1 MEQQMNKIA
10 VLLSSYNG
18 YEYIEEQIDSIC
30 KQKNVDFT
38 LYIRD
43 DGSEKE
49 FVELLCG
56 LQKKYDF
63 KLLKEKNIGFLKSFM
78 EFLAAVDDADLYAFS
93 DQDDIWSESKLEIAE
108 QWFQKQN
115 SYDSIPL
122 LYHSAYDLV
131 ERGKKVGH
139 FYFPDAGYDFRRSI
153 TENHFSGFSMVINRK
168 MREMMLQ
175 GDRDQ
180 IGYHDWWAAMIA
192 QAFGKSFSDVKTE
205 AEHRVHGDNVTTFNI
220 KTRLKWLKKNLC
232 ETSEI
237 KKRSCEFERCFK
249 NMMSDKDIRT
259 LAMFTQEKYSLR
271 QSLKKAF
278 YPKRWRP
285 AISSEI
291 TIRLLM
297 LLGRV

>member
-1 MEQQMNKIA
+1 MNKIA

-18 YEYIEEQIDSIC
+18 YKYIEEQIASIS
-30 KQKNVDFT
+30 KQKNVDFM

-49 FVELLCG
+49 FVELLCE
-56 LQKKYDF
+56 LQKKDDF
-63 KLLKEKNIGFLKSFM
+63 KLLKGKNIGFLKSFM
-78 EFLAAVDDADLYAFS
+78 ELLAAVDNADLYAFS
-93 DQDDIWSESKLEIAE
+93 DQDDIWLETKLETAE
-108 QWFQKQN
+108 QWFEKQDLG
-115 SYDSIPL
+115 DSIPL

-131 ERGKKVGH
+131 EEEKKVGH
-139 FYFPDAGYDFRRSI
+139 FYFPDTGYDFRRSI

-175 GDRDQ
+175 GDCNQ

-192 QAFGKSFSDVKTE
+192 QAFGKSYSDAKTE

-249 NMMSDKDIRT
+249 NIMSDENIQT
-259 LAMFTQEKYSLR
+259 LTMFTQKKYSLR
-271 QSLKKAF
+271 VSLKKAF

-285 AISSEI
+285 VIASEI
-291 TIRLLM
+291 TVRLLM

>member
-1 MEQQMNKIA
+1 MMEKQMNKIA

-78 EFLAAVDDADLYAFS
+78 ELLAAVDDADLYAFS

-122 LYHSAYDLV
+122 LYHCLLYTS
-131 ERGKKVGH
+131 
-139 FYFPDAGYDFRRSI
+139 PSP
-153 TENHFSGFSMVINRK
+153 
-168 MREMMLQ
+168 
-175 GDRDQ
+175 RD
-180 IGYHDWWAAMIA
+180 
-192 QAFGKSFSDVKTE
+192 S
-205 AEHRVHGDNVTTFNI
+205 
-220 KTRLKWLKKNLC
+220 
-232 ETSEI
+232 
-237 KKRSCEFERCFK
+237 
-249 NMMSDKDIRT
+249 
-259 LAMFTQEKYSLR
+259 
-271 QSLKKAF
+271 
-278 YPKRWRP
+278 
-285 AISSEI
+285 
-291 TIRLLM
+291 
-297 LLGRV
+297 

>member
-1 MEQQMNKIA
+1 MLE
-10 VLLSSYNG
+10 
-18 YEYIEEQIDSIC
+18 
-30 KQKNVDFT
+30 T
-38 LYIRD
+38 
-43 DGSEKE
+43 
-49 FVELLCG
+49 
-56 LQKKYDF
+56 
-63 KLLKEKNIGFLKSFM
+63 
-78 EFLAAVDDADLYAFS
+78 
-93 DQDDIWSESKLEIAE
+93 KLETAE
-108 QWFQKQN
+108 QWFEKQDLG
-115 SYDSIPL
+115 DSIPL

-131 ERGKKVGH
+131 EGEKKVGH
-139 FYFPDAGYDFRRSI
+139 FYFPDTGYDFRRSI

-285 AISSEI
+285 VISSEI

>member
-1 MEQQMNKIA
+1 MNKIA

-18 YEYIEEQIDSIC
+18 YKYIEEQIASIS
-30 KQKNVDFT
+30 KQKNVDFM

-49 FVELLCG
+49 FVELLCE

-63 KLLKEKNIGFLKSFM
+63 KLLKGKNIGFLKSFM
-78 EFLAAVDDADLYAFS
+78 ELLAAVDNADLYAFS
-93 DQDDIWSESKLEIAE
+93 DQDDIWLETKLETAE
-108 QWFQKQN
+108 QWFEKQDLG
-115 SYDSIPL
+115 DSIPL

-131 ERGKKVGH
+131 EEEKKVGH
-139 FYFPDAGYDFRRSI
+139 FYFPDTGYDFRRSI

-175 GDRDQ
+175 GDCNQ

-192 QAFGKSFSDVKTE
+192 QAFGKSYSDAKTE

-249 NMMSDKDIRT
+249 NIMSDENIQT
-259 LAMFTQEKYSLR
+259 LTMFTQKKYSLR
-271 QSLKKAF
+271 VSLKKAF

-285 AISSEI
+285 VIASEI
-291 TIRLLM
+291 TVRLLM

>member
-1 MEQQMNKIA
+1 MNKIA

-18 YEYIEEQIDSIC
+18 YKYIEEQIASIS
-30 KQKNVDFT
+30 KQKNVDFM

-49 FVELLCG
+49 FVELLCE

-63 KLLKEKNIGFLKSFM
+63 KLLKGKNIGFLKSFM
-78 EFLAAVDDADLYAFS
+78 ELLAAVDDADLYAFS
-93 DQDDIWSESKLEIAE
+93 DQDDIWLETKLETAE
-108 QWFQKQN
+108 QWFEKQDLG
-115 SYDSIPL
+115 DSIPL

-131 ERGKKVGH
+131 EEEKKVGH
-139 FYFPDAGYDFRRSI
+139 FYFPDTGYDFRRSI

-175 GDRDQ
+175 GDCNQ

-192 QAFGKSFSDVKTE
+192 QAFGKSYSDAKTE

-237 KKRSCEFERCFK
+237 KKRSCEFECCFK
-249 NMMSDKDIRT
+249 NIMSDENIQT
-259 LAMFTQEKYSLR
+259 LTMFTQKKYSLR
-271 QSLKKAF
+271 VSLKKAF

-285 AISSEI
+285 VIASEI
-291 TIRLLM
+291 TVRLLM

>member
-1 MEQQMNKIA
+1 MNKIA

-18 YEYIEEQIDSIC
+18 YKYIEEQIASIS
-30 KQKNVDFT
+30 KQKNVDFM

-49 FVELLCG
+49 FVELLCE
-56 LQKKYDF
+56 LQRKYDF
-63 KLLKEKNIGFLKSFM
+63 KLLKGKNIGFLKSFM
-78 EFLAAVDDADLYAFS
+78 ELLAAVDDADLYAFS
-93 DQDDIWSESKLEIAE
+93 DQDDIWLETKLETAE
-108 QWFQKQN
+108 QWFEKQDLG
-115 SYDSIPL
+115 DSIPL

-131 ERGKKVGH
+131 EEEKKVGH
-139 FYFPDAGYDFRRSI
+139 FYFPDTGYDFRRSI

-175 GDRDQ
+175 GDCNQ

-192 QAFGKSFSDVKTE
+192 QAFGKSYSDAKTE

-249 NMMSDKDIRT
+249 NIMSDENIQT
-259 LAMFTQEKYSLR
+259 LTMFTQKKYSLR
-271 QSLKKAF
+271 VSLKKAF

-285 AISSEI
+285 VIASEI
-291 TIRLLM
+291 TVRLLM

>member
-1 MEQQMNKIA
+1 ME
-10 VLLSSYNG
+10 L
-18 YEYIEEQIDSIC
+18 
-30 KQKNVDFT
+30 
-38 LYIRD
+38 
-43 DGSEKE
+43 
-49 FVELLCG
+49 
-56 LQKKYDF
+56 
-63 KLLKEKNIGFLKSFM
+63 
-78 EFLAAVDDADLYAFS
+78 LAAVDDADLYAFS
-93 DQDDIWSESKLEIAE
+93 DQDDIWLETKLETAE
-108 QWFQKQN
+108 QWFEKQDLG
-115 SYDSIPL
+115 DSIPL

-131 ERGKKVGH
+131 EEEKKVGH
-139 FYFPDAGYDFRRSI
+139 FYFPDTGYDFRRSI

-175 GDRDQ
+175 GDCNQ

-192 QAFGKSFSDVKTE
+192 QAFGKSYSDAKTE

-249 NMMSDKDIRT
+249 NIMSDENIQT
-259 LAMFTQEKYSLR
+259 LTMFTQKKYSLR
-271 QSLKKAF
+271 VSLKKAF

-285 AISSEI
+285 VIASEI
-291 TIRLLM
+291 TVRLLM

>member
-1 MEQQMNKIA
+1 MNKIA

-18 YEYIEEQIDSIC
+18 YKYIEEQIASIS
-30 KQKNVDFT
+30 KQKNVDFM

-49 FVELLCG
+49 FVELLCE

-63 KLLKEKNIGFLKSFM
+63 KLLKGKNIGFLKSFM
-78 EFLAAVDDADLYAFS
+78 ELLAAVDDADLYAFS
-93 DQDDIWSESKLEIAE
+93 DQDDIWLETKLETAE
-108 QWFQKQN
+108 QWFEKKDLG
-115 SYDSIPL
+115 DSIPL

-131 ERGKKVGH
+131 EGEKKVGH
-139 FYFPDAGYDFRRSI
+139 FYFPDTGYDFRRSI

-175 GDRDQ
+175 GDCNQ

-192 QAFGKSFSDVKTE
+192 QAFGKSYSDAKTE

-249 NMMSDKDIRT
+249 NIMSDENIQT
-259 LAMFTQEKYSLR
+259 LTMFTQKKYSLR
-271 QSLKKAF
+271 VSLKKAF

-285 AISSEI
+285 VIASEI
-291 TIRLLM
+291 TVRLLM